1 MKLQHEKQLQQQH
14 EYIEWL
20 RKQIAEFDKL
30 QKIVLDDYESFA
42 SEIERQKILLKR
54 RTERQVSA
62 IAHVPVSHHS
72 S

>member
-62 IAHVPVSHHS
+62 IAHVPVSHRS